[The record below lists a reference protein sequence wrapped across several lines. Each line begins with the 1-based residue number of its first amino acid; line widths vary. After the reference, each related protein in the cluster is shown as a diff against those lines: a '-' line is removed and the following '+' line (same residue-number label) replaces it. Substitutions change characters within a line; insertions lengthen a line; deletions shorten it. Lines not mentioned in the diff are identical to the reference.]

1 MGGDC
6 HYFGPVTPD
15 SGNQSFRSPL
25 QGSWASCLASS
36 VREPRRHIALAG
48 VGPHA
53 KNNLL
58 PLFAEDATIRLS
70 AVIERRS
77 REEDARAAV
86 AGHAGHTRFTWCPD
100 EAAYNDLLP
109 TEVSSSLDRLVRAD
123 RLDGLVVATHPRA
136 HAAYLRWA
144 ASRGVDVLV
153 DKPVTAHPLVD
164 EQSARDLELVYN
176 DLRSLFEVSSATA
189 AVMANRRAHPG
200 YCFVKEYATAFAA
213 EHGVPLTSVESSF
226 GHGYWNMPNEF
237 FTREDH
243 SYRDG
248 YGALLHGGYHA
259 IDVACWLLDANG
271 ALGHGAAYDEVRV
284 STRHVNPAD
293 FFCQVNEH
301 AYELAF
307 GPTDIGR
314 WMTPDAIA
322 AAAAFGATDV
332 WLLFQRRRSGRTITT
347 GAIYVGEST
356 VNMRAWLDLPTD
368 TYRGNGRVSRERVT
382 LQFAHLLAIEARYRR
397 GFSGSLD
404 AEDGIFSVDIM
415 RNSRLLG
422 GNAVEQHVFTAR
434 DAESLCAVGRR
445 EIFRRWIARVQTG
458 SELGTH
464 SNAISI
470 LSAAER
476 SIIRDRAGLSPE
488 VVIQVDPASVHA
500 VDCP

>member
-1 MGGDC
+1 MG
-6 HYFGPVTPD
+6 
-15 SGNQSFRSPL
+15 
-25 QGSWASCLASS
+25 
-36 VREPRRHIALAG
+36 EPRRHIALAG
-48 VGPHA
+48 IGLHA
-53 KNNLL
+53 KHNHLR
-58 PLFAEDATIRLS
+58 LFAEDPTIQLS

-86 AGHAGHTRFTWCPD
+86 AGNAGNTRFIWCPD
-100 EAAYNDLLP
+100 EASYNDLLP
-109 TEVSSSLDRLVRAD
+109 TEVSGSLDRLVRAD

-164 EQSARDLELVYN
+164 EQSALDLERVYK
-176 DLRSLFEVSSATA
+176 DLQSLFEVGSATA
-189 AVMANRRAHPG
+189 AVMTSRRAHPG
-200 YCFVKEYATAFAA
+200 YCFVKDYATAFAA
-213 EHGVPLTSVESSF
+213 EHGVPLTGIDSFF
-226 GHGYWNMPNEF
+226 GHGYWNMPDEL
-237 FTREDH
+237 FTRENH

-259 IDVACWLLDANG
+259 IDTACWLLDANE
-271 ALGHGAAYDEVRV
+271 ALGCGAAYDEVRV
-284 STRHVNPAD
+284 STRHVGPAD
-293 FFCQVNEH
+293 FLSQVNEH

-307 GPTDIGR
+307 GPTDVGH

-332 WLLFQRRRSGRTITT
+332 WLLFQRRRSGRAITT
-347 GAIYVGEST
+347 GAIYVGESS
-356 VNMRAWLDLPTD
+356 VCMRAWRDLPTD

-404 AEDGIFSVDIM
+404 AQDGVFSVDIM

-422 GNAVEQHVFTAR
+422 GDAVEQHLFAAR
-434 DAESLCAVGRR
+434 DTESLCDEGRR

-464 SNAISI
+464 SNAIS
-470 LSAAER
+470 LLTAAER
-476 SIIRDRAGLSPE
+476 SIIRDRAGLTPE
-488 VVIQVDPASVHA
+488 VLIHVDPAGVHA
-500 VDCP
+500 VDDL